1 MVLVC
6 TAGHSDDD
14 GSDCFETIDGVNVA
28 LLSENSVAQF
38 LGPAAL
44 KQLSCSSLYA
54 DSSIRQ
60 EVAVSV
66 VGE

>member
-1 MVLVC
+1 MESSRM
-6 TAGHSDDD
+6 G
-14 GSDCFETIDGVNVA
+14 CFHGARLHIDGVNVA

-38 LGPAAL
+38 LGPTAL
-44 KQLSCSSLYA
+44 KQLSSSSLYA

-66 VGE
+66 VGEYI